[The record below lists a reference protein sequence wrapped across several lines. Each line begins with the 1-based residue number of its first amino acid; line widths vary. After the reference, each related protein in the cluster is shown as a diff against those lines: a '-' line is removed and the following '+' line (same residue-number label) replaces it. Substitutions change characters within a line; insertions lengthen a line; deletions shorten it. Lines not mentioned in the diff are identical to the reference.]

1 MTFALMD
8 FAEKRANGARRRG
21 VEIARWLVRQND
33 VRACEH
39 GAGERNPLT
48 FAAAELRRMPLF
60 QPRKSEAR
68 NERRKAGGIR
78 AAVVEANR
86 KRDVL
91 GNRERVNEIETLEYD
106 TDVAAAE
113 ARRFAVAHFRDFGA
127 SDAYGAGI
135 RGDESR
141 KDVEKSRFPGPG
153 RPHHGFK
160 RAAWKRE
167 VKSGKNFGERV
178 AGSE

>member
-1 MTFALMD
+1 MERAAAASRLPVGSSATIIGASFA
-8 FAEKRANGARRRG
+8 RARAMATLCFWPP
-21 VEIARWLVRQND
+21 ESWLVRQND

-39 GAGERNPLT
+39 GAGERNSLT

-91 GNRERVNEIETLEYD
+91 GNRERIDEIETLEYD
-106 TDVAAAE
+106 SDVAAAE

-141 KDVEKSRFPGPG
+141 KDVEKSRFPGP
-153 RPHHGFK
+153 
-160 RAAWKRE
+160 
-167 VKSGKNFGERV
+167 
-178 AGSE
+178 